1 MRRGRHYCVGA
12 ALIAHARMCVVDADA
27 IEAAV
32 FKTIVVFVRGA
43 ETVGIGNVRASVNKA
58 RVERF

>member
-1 MRRGRHYCVGA
+1 
-12 ALIAHARMCVVDADA
+12 MCVVDTDA

-43 ETVGIGNVRASVNKA
+43 EAVGIGNVRASVNKA